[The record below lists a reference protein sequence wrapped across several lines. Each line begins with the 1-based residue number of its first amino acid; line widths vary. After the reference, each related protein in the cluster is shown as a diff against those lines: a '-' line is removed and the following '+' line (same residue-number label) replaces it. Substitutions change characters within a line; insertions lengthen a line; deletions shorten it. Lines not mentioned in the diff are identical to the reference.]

1 MTEKTNSNFKPDLA
15 TKVFME
21 RPDIFADAIN
31 YAIYHGR
38 QVVKAESLEDAST
51 VATSFVYNGNNA
63 AVTFEKIRDVRKVVK
78 LSPDDQTAY
87 MIYGA
92 ENQSHIHYAMPVKT
106 MLYDVMEYADQID
119 TMRKKIKAK
128 EYDENG
134 NRIPKGKISS
144 DEFLSSWRKDDK
156 LIPVVSVV
164 VNFSDH
170 KWDGP
175 LSLHEMFAQD
185 VPFDKE
191 PSERYNVI
199 KEMIPD
205 YRIILIDPHQ
215 MSDEELDSLKS
226 NLGTVLSFIKN
237 SDNKNRIRKRFA
249 DTELDAESVMVINS
263 CTGSNIALP
272 QKGEKIKMCK
282 AWEDF
287 KKEGIEEGRAEGRAE
302 NQNEMIAALRAN
314 GVSEQLIQ
322 ATLKTMKENAKT
334 KAEN

>member
-1 MTEKTNSNFKPDLA
+1 MSEKTNSNLKPDLA

-31 YAIYHGR
+31 YAVYKGR

-119 TMRKKIKAK
+119 TMRRKIKAK

-134 NRIPKGKISS
+134 NRIPKEKISS

-156 LIPVVSVV
+156 LVPVVSVV
-164 VNFSDH
+164 VNFSNH

-175 LSLHEMFAQD
+175 LSLHEMF
-185 VPFDKE
+185 DKDS
-191 PSERYNVI
+191 SERYNVI

-226 NLGTVLSFIKN
+226 DLGIVLSFIKN
-237 SDNKNRIRKRFA
+237 SDDKNRISERFA

-263 CTGSNIALP
+263 CTGVNIALP
-272 QKGEKIKMCK
+272 QKGDKIKMCK

-287 KKEGIEEGRAEGRAE
+287 KKEGIAEGRLE
-302 NQNEMIAALRAN
+302 NQNEMIAALKAN
-314 GVSEQLIQ
+314 GASEQLIQ
-322 ATLKTMKENAKT
+322 ATLKTMEENAKNR
-334 KAEN
+334 AES